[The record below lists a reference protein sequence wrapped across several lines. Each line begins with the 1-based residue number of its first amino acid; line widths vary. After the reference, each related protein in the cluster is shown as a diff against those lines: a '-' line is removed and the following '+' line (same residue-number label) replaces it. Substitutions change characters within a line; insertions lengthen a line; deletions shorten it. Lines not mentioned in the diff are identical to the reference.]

1 MSFDKISQL
10 LTGDTPGRSTEL
22 TWFRIGPQNAAK
34 KVYLQAA
41 LHADEQPGILILHH
55 LLRLLRAADAAGE
68 LEAQFVLFPMVN
80 PLGMGDIEFGQHQ
93 GRYNRGTGVN
103 HNWLI
108 RSAWATSSSVNTR
121 AVTIAAP
128 GSTTIRGTGVNHNR
142 GWPVLYDALG
152 AGLLNRL
159 GPDPVENVSI
169 VRAALNEWVETLPE
183 ITAFEQWRQC
193 VMREACSAD
202 FVFDLHCDNDSL
214 MHIFSIPQLQQNMQ
228 RLADRIG
235 AAATM
240 LAEDSGG
247 GSFDEVWPALWLRLA
262 RECPDKP
269 LPLPVVSCTLEY
281 RGKFDT
287 FDALNRQDAENLYGY
302 FQEEGLVTG
311 KPIGNKSNAPAPTDL
326 RATEYLRAPQAGLL
340 AYCVELGDE
349 VSKGDRIADLLL
361 LDGDDAFV
369 ERIPL
374 LAGTTGRV
382 ISRAT
387 TKYVWRNAN
396 IAKIVGSEILE
407 SRGDYLL
414 SD

>member
-1 MSFDKISQL
+1 MSFERISKTL
-10 LTGDTPGRSTEL
+10 VGDTPGRSTEL
-22 TWFRIGPQNAAK
+22 NYFRIGPDAAAN

-55 LLRLLRAADAAGE
+55 LLQLLRAADAAGE

-93 GRYNRGTGVN
+93 GRYNR
-103 HNWLI
+103 
-108 RSAWATSSSVNTR
+108 S
-121 AVTIAAP
+121 
-128 GSTTIRGTGVNHNR
+128 TGVNHNR
-142 GWPVLYDALG
+142 GWPVLYDAIGAELVARLG
-152 AGLLNRL
+152 ADAAENIGL
-159 GPDPVENVSI
+159 
-169 VRAALNEWVETLPE
+169 VRAALRDWAEQLPRV
-183 ITAFEQWRQC
+183 TALEQWRQC
-193 VMREACSAD
+193 VMREACDAD
-202 FVFDLHCDNDSL
+202 YVFDVHCDDDAL
-214 MHIFSIPQLQQNMQ
+214 VHIFTIPQLQDNMQ
-228 RLADRIG
+228 QLAGWIG
-235 AAATM
+235 AAATL

-247 GSFDEVWPALWLRLA
+247 GSFDEVWPAIWLQLA

-269 LPLPVVSCTLEY
+269 LPLPVVSCTLEF
-281 RGKFDT
+281 RGQFDT
-287 FDALNRQDAENLYGY
+287 FDALNRQDAENLYDY
-302 FQEEGLVTG
+302 FQAQGLISG
-311 KPIGNKSNAPAPTDL
+311 KAIGKKGAPPAPTDL
-326 RATEYLRAPQAGLL
+326 RATEVLRAPQAGLL

-349 VSKGDRIADLLL
+349 VHKGDRVADLIR

-374 LAGTTGRV
+374 LAGTSGRV

-407 SRGDYLL
+407 SRGAYLL

>member
-1 MSFDKISQL
+1 MSFNKISQL

-22 TWFRIGPQNAAK
+22 TWFRVGPENAAK

-55 LLRLLRAADAAGE
+55 LLQLLRAADAAGE

-103 HNWLI
+103 HN
-108 RSAWATSSSVNTR
+108 
-121 AVTIAAP
+121 
-128 GSTTIRGTGVNHNR
+128 R
-142 GWPVLYDALG
+142 GWPVLYDAMG
-152 AGLLNRL
+152 AGLVDSL
-159 GPDPVENVSI
+159 GTDPLENVGM
-169 VRAALNEWVETLPE
+169 VRAALSDWVENLPR
-183 ITAFEQWRQC
+183 ISALEQWRQC

-202 FVFDLHCDNDSL
+202 YVFDVHCDDDSL

-235 AAATM
+235 AAATL

-287 FDALNRQDAENLYGY
+287 FDALNSQDAANLYGY
-302 FQEEGLVTG
+302 FQEEGLITG
-311 KPIGNKSNAPAPTDL
+311 KPIGNKITSPAATDL

-361 LDGDDAFV
+361 LDGDGAFV

-382 ISRAT
+382 ISRAS